1 MPTFFA
7 QGSPT
12 TDLSRDDLRGAVF
25 STLEK
30 LGPRRKVLALPPDF
44 TRANSMAGLLTCLTY
59 EYFGDRLSD
68 VMPAL
73 GTHAP
78 MADWQ
83 IERMFPGLPRGLIR
97 EHDWRNDVIT
107 IGEVP
112 ADFVCQTTEG
122 LWTRPWPA
130 QLDRLIW
137 EGGHDLVLSIGQVV
151 PHEVMGMANYNKNVF
166 VGCGG
171 VQGINESHF
180 IGAAYGM
187 ERHDGPGRHAPA
199 SHLELR
205 PGPFLHASCRWS
217 TC

>member
-1 MPTFFA
+1 
-7 QGSPT
+7 
-12 TDLSRDDLRGAVF
+12 
-25 STLEK
+25 
-30 LGPRRKVLALPPDF
+30 
-44 TRANSMAGLLTCLTY
+44 
-59 EYFGDRLSD
+59 
-68 VMPAL
+68 MPAL
-73 GTHAP
+73 GTHTP

-83 IERMFPGLPRGLIR
+83 LERMFPGLPRGLIR
-97 EHDWRNDVIT
+97 EHDWRNGVIT

-187 ERHDGPGRHAPA
+187 ERMMGRADTPLRRILNYAQDHFCTQAAAGLRADRDRGPRRRQLGRPRAIY
-199 SHLELR
+199 R
-205 PGPFLHASCRWS
+205 K
-217 TC
+217 